1 MKSVYDEEHKVEEE
15 KARLIRALQ
24 QVDNLVILLHDNES
38 KDYLYNQL
46 FRVKCELDRQIN
58 CLSGTSPYE
67 LK

>member
-1 MKSVYDEEHKVEEE
+1 MKSLQDEEYQTEEE
-15 KARLIRALQ
+15 KERLTRALQ
-24 QVDNLVILLHDNES
+24 QVDNLVIILSDNES

-46 FRVKCELDRQIN
+46 FRVKCELDRQLN

>member
-1 MKSVYDEEHKVEEE
+1 MKSLQDEEYQTEEE
-15 KARLIRALQ
+15 KERLTRALQ
-24 QVDNLVILLHDNES
+24 QVDNLVITLSDNES

-46 FRVKCELDRQIN
+46 FRVKCELDRQLN